1 MTEERSLDELGPV
14 DYLIVEFP
22 AGAQNFTGEGAN
34 ELLRLHDAGII
45 RIMDILI
52 LQKGTDGTVMAQEL
66 GDLAELG
73 ELGRLEAELAQ
84 TLAEE
89 DVDKLAAAMD
99 PGSVAAVLVYE
110 NLWAAPFAS
119 AMRRA
124 GGQLIANG
132 RIPIQAIIA
141 AVEADAASETE
152 GAGDAARTRL

>member
-1 MTEERSLDELGPV
+1 MTERSLDELGPV

-22 AGAQNFTGEGAN
+22 AGQQNFTGEGAD
-34 ELLRLHDAGII
+34 ELIRLHDAGII

-52 LQKGTDGTVMAQEL
+52 LQKGEDGTVMAQEL
-66 GDLAELG
+66 GDVAQLG
-73 ELGRLEAELAQ
+73 ELARLENELVQ
-84 TLAEE
+84 TLAED
-89 DVDKLAAAMD
+89 DVENLAAAME
-99 PGSVAAVLVYE
+99 PGSVAGVLVYE

-141 AVEADAASETE
+141 AVEADEAEPTLAA
-152 GAGDAARTRL
+152 AGV

>member
-89 DVDKLAAAMD
+89 GGDKLAGAVA
-99 PGSVAAVLVYE
+99 PG
-110 NLWAAPFAS
+110 
-119 AMRRA
+119 RR
-124 GGQLIANG
+124 GG
-132 RIPIQAIIA
+132 
-141 AVEADAASETE
+141 
-152 GAGDAARTRL
+152 ARVC